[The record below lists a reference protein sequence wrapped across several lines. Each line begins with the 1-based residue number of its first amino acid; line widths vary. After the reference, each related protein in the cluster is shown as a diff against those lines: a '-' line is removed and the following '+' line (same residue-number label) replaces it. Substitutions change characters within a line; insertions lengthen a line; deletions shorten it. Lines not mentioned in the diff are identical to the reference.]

1 MKLLINSLKLF
12 VCNGIYTQIE
22 PFFDSLSSCFH
33 SAIVFYPLES
43 IFLVI
48 FFVYKFFMKRSSA
61 KRMEVQNY
69 YQG

>member
-22 PFFDSLSSCFH
+22 PFLDSFPSRFYSE
-33 SAIVFYPLES
+33 IVFCPLES

-48 FFVYKFFMKRSSA
+48 FFVYKFFMKRRLA
-61 KRMEVQNY
+61 KLMEVQNY